1 MAAPAASPQLPPG
14 PRLPASIQTLL
25 FIFQPRRF
33 IAASHRRYGDLVSFS
48 TRFDPQFVLLFNPRD
63 IKAVFTGPP
72 DALRAGEA
80 NALLGPVVGERS
92 VLLLDGAEHI
102 RHRRLMLPPFHG
114 KKLAAHEQTFRDA
127 ADRAIDQWP
136 IGEPFALLPWTQS
149 LTLEVIVK
157 AVFGVEDEERAAEL
171 RRRIRAMIEPIGNR
185 RRLLLMVL
193 SGGRIGSSMES
204 FEQRRAAVDELLY
217 EHIARRRAE
226 GGHEDRT
233 QPASPAEPGR
243 PASTGD
249 DVFSMLL
256 AARDENGDG
265 LTDKELRDELVT
277 LLVAGHETTATGLAW
292 AFERLL
298 RTPRVLEKLKA
309 SLEEEDDDAYLDA
322 VVKEALRLRPVIAG
336 VGRKVRGPFELNGRT
351 IPIGTELNPS
361 ISIVHR
367 RPDVYPQPGEFRP
380 ERFLDSDTA
389 PDTYSWIPF
398 GGGVRR
404 CLGASFALM
413 EMREVIRRVLERT
426 DLRPADAKD
435 ERIARRGITMS
446 PSEGGRV
453 IATSRR

>member
-1 MAAPAASPQLPPG
+1 MAAPAATQLPPG
-14 PRLPASIQTLL
+14 PRLPASVQTLL

-33 IAASHRRYGDLVSFS
+33 IAASHRRYGDLVSFK
-48 TRFDPQFVLLFNPRD
+48 TRFDPQFVLLFNPKD
-63 IKAVFTGPP
+63 IKAVFTGP
-72 DALRAGEA
+72 AESLRAGEA

-102 RHRRLMLPPFHG
+102 RHRRLMLPSFHG
-114 KKLAAHEQTFRDA
+114 KKLAAHTQTFRDA
-127 ADRAIDQWP
+127 TDRAIDQWP
-136 IGEPFALLPWTQS
+136 VGEPFALLPWTQS
-149 LTLEVIVK
+149 LTLEVIVR
-157 AVFGVEDEERAAEL
+157 AVFGVEDEDRAAEL
-171 RRRIRAMIEPIGNR
+171 RRRIREMIEPMANR

-193 SGGRIGSSMES
+193 SGGRVGSTMDS
-204 FEQRRAAVDELLY
+204 FEKRRAAVDELLY
-217 EHIARRRAE
+217 EHIAERRAA
-226 GGHEDRT
+226 GGHEER
-233 QPASPAEPGR
+233 
-243 PASTGD
+243 D

-298 RTPRVLEKLKA
+298 RTPRVLDKLRA
-309 SLEEEDDDAYLDA
+309 SLEEGDDTYLDA

-351 IPIGTELNPS
+351 IPVGTELNPS

-367 RPDVYPQPGEFRP
+367 RPDIYPQPEEFRP
-380 ERFLDSDTA
+380 ERFLEGGWA
-389 PDTYSWIPF
+389 GVMPPDTYSWIPF

-426 DLRPADAKD
+426 DLRAVGPKSEA
-435 ERIARRGITMS
+435 IARRGITMS
-446 PSEGGRV
+446 PSDGGRV
-453 IATSRR
+453 IQVRPPLPAA

>member
-1 MAAPAASPQLPPG
+1 
-14 PRLPASIQTLL
+14 LPAFVQTLL

-33 IAASHRRYGDLVSFS
+33 IAASHRRYGDLVSFK
-48 TRFDPQFVLLFNPRD
+48 TRFDPQFVLLFNPKD
-63 IKAVFTGPP
+63 IKAVFTGP
-72 DALRAGEA
+72 AESLRAGEA
-80 NALLGPVVGERS
+80 NALLGPVVGDRS

-102 RHRRLMLPPFHG
+102 RHRRLMLPSFHG
-114 KKLAAHEQTFRDA
+114 KKLAAHAQTFRDA
-127 ADRAIDQWP
+127 TDRAIDQWP
-136 IGEPFALLPWTQS
+136 VGEPFALLPWTQS
-149 LTLEVIVK
+149 LTLEVIVR

-171 RRRIRAMIEPIGNR
+171 RTRIRAMIEPMANR
-185 RRLLLMVL
+185 RRVLMLVL
-193 SGGRIGSSMES
+193 SGGRVGSTMDS
-204 FEQRRAAVDELLY
+204 FEQRRAAVDELIY

-226 GGHEDRT
+226 GGFEER
-233 QPASPAEPGR
+233 
-243 PASTGD
+243 D

-256 AARDENGDG
+256 AAKDEDGNG

-298 RTPRVLEKLKA
+298 RTPRVLDRLRA
-309 SLEEEDDDAYLDA
+309 SLEEGDDTYLDA

-351 IPIGTELNPS
+351 IPVGTELNPS

-367 RPDVYPQPGEFRP
+367 RPDIYPQPGEFRP
-380 ERFLDSDTA
+380 ERFLDPETA

-426 DLRPADAKD
+426 DPRAVGEKP
-435 ERIARRGITMS
+435 EPIARRGITMS
-446 PSEGGRV
+446 PRDGALV
-453 IATSRR
+453 IQVRPPVSA

>member
-1 MAAPAASPQLPPG
+1 MAAPAATQLPPG
-14 PRLPASIQTLL
+14 PRLPAFVQTLL

-33 IAASHRRYGDLVSFS
+33 IAASHRRYGDLVSFK
-48 TRFDPQFVLLFNPRD
+48 TRFDPQFVLLFHPKD

-72 DALRAGEA
+72 ESLRAGEA
-80 NALLGPVVGERS
+80 NALLGPVVGDRS

-102 RHRRLMLPPFHG
+102 RHRRLMLPSFHG
-114 KKLAAHEQTFRDA
+114 KKLAAHVQTFRDA
-127 ADRAIDQWP
+127 TDRAIDQWP
-136 IGEPFALLPWTQS
+136 VGDPFALLPWTQS
-149 LTLEVIVK
+149 LTLEVIVR

-171 RRRIRAMIEPIGNR
+171 RRRIRAMIEPMANR
-185 RRLLLMVL
+185 RRLLLLVL
-193 SGGRIGSSMES
+193 SGGRMGSTMES
-204 FEQRRAAVDELLY
+204 FEQRRAAVDELIY
-217 EHIARRRAE
+217 EHIAERRAA
-226 GGHEDRT
+226 GGYEDR
-233 QPASPAEPGR
+233 
-243 PASTGD
+243 D

-256 AARDENGDG
+256 AATDENGNG
-265 LTDKELRDELVT
+265 LTDTELRDELVT

-298 RTPRVLEKLKA
+298 RTPRVLDRLRA
-309 SLEEEDDDAYLDA
+309 SLEDGDDAYLDA

-351 IPIGTELNPS
+351 IPVGTELNPS

-367 RPDVYPQPGEFRP
+367 RPDIYPQPGEFRP
-380 ERFLDSDTA
+380 ERFLGGRDEVT

-426 DLRPADAKD
+426 DLRAAGAKP
-435 ERIARRGITMS
+435 EAIARRGITMS
-446 PSEGGRV
+446 PSEGAKV
-453 IATSRR
+453 IQVRPPIPA

>member
-1 MAAPAASPQLPPG
+1 MAAPAAAQMPPG
-14 PRLPASIQTLL
+14 PPLPAFLQTLL

-33 IAASHRRYGDLVSFS
+33 IAASHRRYGDLVTFK
-48 TRFDPQFVLLFNPRD
+48 TRFDPQFVLLFHPRD

-72 DALRAGEA
+72 DSLRAGEA
-80 NALLGPVVGERS
+80 NAVLGPVVGERS

-102 RHRRLMLPPFHG
+102 RHRRLMLPSFHG

-127 ADRAIDQWP
+127 TDRAIDQWP
-136 IGEPFALLPWTQS
+136 VGEPFALMPWTQS
-149 LTLEVIVK
+149 VTLEIIVR
-157 AVFGVEDEERAAEL
+157 AVFGVEDEARAAEL
-171 RRRIRAMIEPIGNR
+171 RTRIRAMIEPMGNR
-185 RRLLLMVL
+185 RGLLLMIL
-193 SGGRIGSSMES
+193 SSGRFGSRMET
-204 FEQRRAAVDELLY
+204 FEKRRAAVDELLY

-226 GGHEDRT
+226 GGFEDK
-233 QPASPAEPGR
+233 
-243 PASTGD
+243 D

-256 AARDENGDG
+256 AARDEDGNG

-292 AFERLL
+292 AFERLY
-298 RTPRVLEKLKA
+298 RTPRVLDKLRA
-309 SLEEEDDDAYLDA
+309 SLEEGETDYLDA
-322 VVKEALRLRPVIAG
+322 TVKEALRLRPVIAG

-367 RPDVYPQPGEFRP
+367 RPDVYPQPEEFRP
-380 ERFLDSDTA
+380 ERFLDADTA

-413 EMREVIRRVLERT
+413 EMREVVRRVVERT
-426 DLRPADAKD
+426 DLRAASDKAEP
-435 ERIARRGITMS
+435 IARRGITMS
-446 PSEGGRV
+446 PRDGALV
-453 IATSRR
+453 IQVRPPLPAA